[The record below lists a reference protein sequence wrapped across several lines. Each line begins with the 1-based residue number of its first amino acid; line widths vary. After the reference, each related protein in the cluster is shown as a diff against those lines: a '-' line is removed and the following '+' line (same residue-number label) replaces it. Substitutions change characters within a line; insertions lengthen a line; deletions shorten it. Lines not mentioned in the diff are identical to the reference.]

1 MKIIKR
7 TIQILG
13 INLKE
18 IFLFEILY
26 RLTTGVMFLS
36 LFTRGM
42 ALAIQYSGYSY
53 LTTKNIGMF
62 LVKPV
67 TVLVMLV
74 ILGVGILFLLVET
87 SALLAAFQAGEKCE
101 RLTTNRIF
109 VRGIIRC
116 RYYLK
121 VKNFYCI
128 GFNLLLQLVF
138 QYVLLIKSVT
148 HIKLLNDIVEGI
160 GKSTRWSGTI
170 VFLAVVAVFVF
181 LPGLFTVHF
190 GLLNQREGK
199 EALKESFRLVS
210 RHTIHAVL
218 YLFCLNIILYGIFRL
233 VLLALAFLSAVII
246 YFFVSKTIALA
257 LYLTAYNWLE
267 IAALG
272 MASIVNGV
280 CNMALLTGLYYTYR
294 DEAGLAP
301 ELLVSEEKQRS
312 RRGKKTRRALIVLF
326 VLIFFAFLYDVVEN
340 GIQLAKNVLVETE
353 ITAHRGSS
361 MEAPENTL
369 FAVQLA
375 IEQMADYVEID
386 VQLSKDGEI
395 ILLHDKNF
403 KRTCNDGRSP
413 WNMTLEEIKK
423 LNAAAYMPGHE
434 RAYVPTLREVLEYC
448 KDKVN
453 LNIELKNNGHDD
465 ELPYKVSDLVREY
478 NMENQCVYTSTSLPF
493 LEQMKE
499 LDEKSKIG
507 YILSTAY
514 GDFSQNERVD
524 FFSISS
530 SLLNEKNI
538 TQIHETGR
546 EIHAWTVN
554 TKTEIERMKY
564 LHVDNIITDYPVLVR
579 EILYREE
586 DTENF
591 FEFLMTVLD

>member
-1 MKIIKR
+1 M
-7 TIQILG
+7 
-13 INLKE
+13 
-18 IFLFEILY
+18 
-26 RLTTGVMFLS
+26 LS
-36 LFTRGM
+36 
-42 ALAIQYSGYSY
+42 
-53 LTTKNIGMF
+53 
-62 LVKPV
+62 
-67 TVLVMLV
+67 
-74 ILGVGILFLLVET
+74 
-87 SALLAAFQAGEKCE
+87 
-101 RLTTNRIF
+101 
-109 VRGIIRC
+109 
-116 RYYLK
+116 
-121 VKNFYCI
+121 
-128 GFNLLLQLVF
+128 
-138 QYVLLIKSVT
+138 
-148 HIKLLNDIVEGI
+148 
-160 GKSTRWSGTI
+160 
-170 VFLAVVAVFVF
+170 
-181 LPGLFTVHF
+181 
-190 GLLNQREGK
+190 
-199 EALKESFRLVS
+199 
-210 RHTIHAVL
+210 
-218 YLFCLNIILYGIFRL
+218 
-233 VLLALAFLSAVII
+233 
-246 YFFVSKTIALA
+246 
-257 LYLTAYNWLE
+257 
-267 IAALG
+267 
-272 MASIVNGV
+272 
-280 CNMALLTGLYYTYR
+280 
-294 DEAGLAP
+294 
-301 ELLVSEEKQRS
+301 
-312 RRGKKTRRALIVLF
+312 

-386 VQLSKDGEI
+386 VQLSKDGEV